1 MHDANTHQE
10 DAEESRARYHSTHSE
25 ANTKD
30 RHHTRGHPRLSRGAR
45 GDVAT
50 LRTLRRALEKP
61 ERADEVCEEPSRSR
75 GTVLVARDGAPV
87 TSTIWPRPPR
97 RKEPLRP
104 LCPAVRQA
112 AGRAWQV
119 VATEE
124 PSVMS
129 GSLLRPAPSAGLR
142 PPSAHGHVF
151 TADPGV
157 AAKRPP
163 RRPPAPRLTPPSWAR
178 KAVVPS
184 VPLSGG
190 LPVSVPWGRPAF
202 SSVTFWSVAALAE
215 T

>member
-10 DAEESRARYHSTHSE
+10 DADESRVRYHSTHSE

-61 ERADEVCEEPSRSR
+61 ERADEVCEEPGRSR

-142 PPSAHGHVF
+142 PPSAHGLCSLLIPEWPRSDHL
-151 TADPGV
+151 DGCPPPGSRLRPGPGRQRSPRCRCQAGSLFLYPG
-157 AAKRPP
+157 AA
-163 RRPPAPRLTPPSWAR
+163 PPSHR
-178 KAVVPS
+178 
-184 VPLSGG
+184 
-190 LPVSVPWGRPAF
+190 
-202 SSVTFWSVAALAE
+202 
-215 T
+215 